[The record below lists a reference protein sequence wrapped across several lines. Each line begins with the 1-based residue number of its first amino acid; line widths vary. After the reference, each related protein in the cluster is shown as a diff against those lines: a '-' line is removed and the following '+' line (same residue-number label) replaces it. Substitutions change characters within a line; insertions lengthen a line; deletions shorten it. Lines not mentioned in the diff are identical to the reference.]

1 MTKLGDNNP
10 PNEFEIIKSEI
21 EDYYDE
27 AILWIDGDPI
37 STQGQAD
44 GIIKLMGMIKTASK
58 KADEQRK
65 YECYPHD
72 EAKKAVQDKYA
83 PLIAKTKGV
92 TGKAPMAIKA
102 CQDALTPWNVNLQA
116 ERDEKARI
124 AREEAEKQQRE
135 AQEAMQAAN
144 LANREEAEKKLKETQ
159 KMQATAKKAEKN
171 NVKGM
176 RTVWDVHVIDPVVF
190 LRHYWATR
198 NADLVKYATGLA
210 DQDVR
215 AGTRKIPGCDITSRK
230 IAK

>member
-10 PNEFEIIKSEI
+10 PNEFEIIKGEI

-37 STQGQAD
+37 ATQGQAD
-44 GIIKLMGMIKTASK
+44 GIIKLMDMIKAAAK
-58 KADEQRK
+58 KAEEHRK
-65 YECYPHD
+65 YENTPFD
-72 EAKKAVQDKYA
+72 EGKKAVQAKYA
-83 PLIAKTKGV
+83 PLIAKTKDI

-102 CQDALTPWNVNLQA
+102 CQDALTPWNVKLQA
-116 ERDEKARI
+116 ERDEKARVL
-124 AREEAEKQQRE
+124 REEAEKQQRE

-144 LANREEAEKKLKETQ
+144 LADREEAEKKLKKAQ
-159 KMQATAKKAEKN
+159 KMQAEAKKAEKN

-176 RTVWDVHVIDPVVF
+176 RTIYDVHVVDPVVF

-210 DQDVR
+210 EQDVR
-215 AGTRKIPGCDITSRK
+215 AGTRKIPGCDITPRK
-230 IAK
+230 VAK